1 MPGRATAS
9 PSTSR
14 SSNSNEPPPRRAAAH
29 PRPRPGRLVP
39 RLDLRA
45 GDRPRAFRRDGS
57 VEALLVGPP
66 DAVEAMVAA
75 CRHGP
80 THARVDEVVQ
90 EAAGA
95 EADAVTG
102 FNQVPTV

>member
-1 MPGRATAS
+1 MS
-9 PSTSR
+9 
-14 SSNSNEPPPRRAAAH
+14 PRRAV
-29 PRPRPGRLVP
+29 RLRIRGRVQGVWFRGWTCEQAIARGLSGWV
-39 RLDLRA
+39 RN
-45 GDRPRAFRRDGS
+45 RRDGS

-66 DAVEAMVAA
+66 DAVEALVAA

>member
-1 MPGRATAS
+1 MS
-9 PSTSR
+9 
-14 SSNSNEPPPRRAAAH
+14 PRRAV
-29 PRPRPGRLVP
+29 RLRIRGRVQGVWFRGWTCEQAIARGLSGWV
-39 RLDLRA
+39 RN
-45 GDRPRAFRRDGS
+45 RRDGS